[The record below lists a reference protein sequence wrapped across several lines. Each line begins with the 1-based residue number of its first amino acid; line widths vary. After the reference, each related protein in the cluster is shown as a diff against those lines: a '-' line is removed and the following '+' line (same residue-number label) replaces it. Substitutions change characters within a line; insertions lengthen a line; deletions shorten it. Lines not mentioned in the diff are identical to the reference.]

1 MKKTLVLIAVAVPT
15 GIAVGAVDAVFGRVL
30 LYLGAVRDAHTAWF
44 LPFLGLIGA
53 LMAWAYKRYGA
64 GCENGMGMVFEAG
77 HAEREAIPLRL
88 VPFVICATW
97 LTHLFGGSAGREGV
111 AVQLAAAPEWSAELA
126 LELTALGIVFG
137 LTGAAFAFC
146 LKRAKKLAQNRL
158 KNPVL
163 RALVMG
169 VALSAVLYL
178 LYRGRYCGLGT
189 NLINASL
196 EGEPIY
202 AWDWALKL
210 ALTVL
215 TLSAG
220 FQSGEVT
227 PLFSIGASLGAAL
240 AGLLGLP
247 AAFCAALGYA
257 AVFGSATN
265 TLLAPALIGAEVFGW
280 AAAPHFF
287 AVCALAYAVNG
298 GRPIY
303 SGQK

>member
-1 MKKTLVLIAVAVPT
+1 M
-15 GIAVGAVDAVFGRVL
+15 DAVFGRVL

-169 VALSAVLYL
+169 VALSPVLYL

-196 EGEPIY
+196 AGEPIY

-220 FQSGEVT
+220 FQGGEVT

-298 GRPIY
+298 GRSIY

>member
-1 MKKTLVLIAVAVPT
+1 
-15 GIAVGAVDAVFGRVL
+15 
-30 LYLGAVRDAHTAWF
+30 
-44 LPFLGLIGA
+44 
-53 LMAWAYKRYGA
+53 
-64 GCENGMGMVFEAG
+64 
-77 HAEREAIPLRL
+77 
-88 VPFVICATW
+88 
-97 LTHLFGGSAGREGV
+97 
-111 AVQLAAAPEWSAELA
+111 
-126 LELTALGIVFG
+126 
-137 LTGAAFAFC
+137 
-146 LKRAKKLAQNRL
+146 
-158 KNPVL
+158 
-163 RALVMG
+163 MG

-196 EGEPIY
+196 AGEPIY

-220 FQSGEVT
+220 FQGGEVT

-247 AAFCAALGYA
+247 SAFCAALGYA

-287 AVCALAYAVNG
+287 AVCALSYAVNG
-298 GRPIY
+298 GRSIY